1 MKICSKHVPE
11 FPFGL
16 LEENS
21 HGRRISCLPAP
32 LPLSRIQHHCEEQK
46 ADIRHLSE
54 REEQGFH
61 IPYQVSE
68 PEVESGGDF
77 QFLYP

>member
-1 MKICSKHVPE
+1 MQESSLMGGGSLAC
-11 FPFGL
+11 L
-16 LEENS
+16 L
-21 HGRRISCLPAP
+21 HH
-32 LPLSRIQHHCEEQK
+32 LSEIQHRSEEQK

-61 IPYQVSE
+61 IRYRVGE

-77 QFLYP
+77 RFLYP